1 MDCTKWPWSW
11 EEEAEWKAEL
21 ENRDYSF
28 LEDLIDSAVEGGIA
42 DLRDVLGSPWE
53 DNAEEDDT
61 LEKYSVTA

>member
-1 MDCTKWPWSW
+1 MDYTKWPWSW

-21 ENRDYSF
+21 EDRDYSF

-42 DLRDVLGSPWE
+42 DLRDVLGSPRE
-53 DNAEEDDT
+53 AKAEEDGS